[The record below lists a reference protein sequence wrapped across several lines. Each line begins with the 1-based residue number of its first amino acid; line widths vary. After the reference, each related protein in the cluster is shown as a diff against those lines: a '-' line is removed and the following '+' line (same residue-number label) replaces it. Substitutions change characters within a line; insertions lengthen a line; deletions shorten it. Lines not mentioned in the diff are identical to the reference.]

1 MLTPLT
7 QFHENPRI
15 IAWWQ
20 ARLGPVLDWLTPV
33 RRRTILA
40 LLSVYV
46 CFKELKLSIREASVP
61 LVLPQG
67 MVELLLVVV
76 LLLALSW
83 LVFRLAVSFARLP
96 AWVRKHPQLCLH
108 AVYWALLFGIWQSEA
123 VAQSWRGV
131 LVAVGLMFPYMLWRF
146 GYVLM
151 PAQFGRIAGTRF
163 RDHLLA
169 MWPAWGGSNV
179 PYGNGFGYM
188 SRFEAKDRESLARSQ
203 LAGTKL
209 LLLGLVLDGVWS
221 LFKAFVYGPGTA
233 LTGKAG
239 GFTLGIPRLNE
250 LAVAGGSAAAP
261 GLSWLSV
268 YCELIFQVLRHAVI
282 GHYII
287 GVLRLAGFHV
297 FRNTYK
303 PLLAESIVEFWNR
316 YYFYFKELMANFFFL
331 PVFTQTGR
339 LLRAWPTL
347 RLFLAVFAAA
357 GVGNMYYHLLNQGD
371 MLVAGQVGEAVYDLR
386 SRFFYCFLLSLG
398 IFISMLREQR
408 RGGKLPPEGTW
419 GSARRWFRRAGVW
432 TFFGLIFIW
441 NAKGGGDF
449 SDRVAFFFSLF
460 GWS

>member
-1 MLTPLT
+1 MLTRLT
-7 QFHENPRI
+7 QFHENPRVI
-15 IAWWQ
+15 GWWQ
-20 ARLGPVLDWLTPV
+20 ARLGPILDRLTPA
-33 RRRTILA
+33 RRRTFLA

-46 CFKELKLSIREASVP
+46 CFKELKKAVGDAPESM
-61 LVLPQG
+61 VLPQG
-67 MVELLLVVV
+67 AYELLLVVV

-83 LVFRLAVSFARLP
+83 LVFRVALSFARLP

-108 AVYWALLFGIWQSEA
+108 GVYWALLVGIWQSDGI
-123 VAQSWRGV
+123 SGPWRAV
-131 LVAVGLMFPYMLWRF
+131 LVAVGLMFPYMIWRF

-151 PAQFGRIAGTRF
+151 SAQHGRVAGTRF
-163 RDHLLA
+163 RDHLLV

-179 PYGNGFGYM
+179 PYGNGFGYL

-203 LAGTKL
+203 LAGIKL
-209 LLLGLVLDGVWS
+209 ILLGVVLDCVWG
-221 LFKAFVYGPGTA
+221 LFKAFVYGPGTSVTA
-233 LTGKAG
+233 AFG
-239 GFTLGIPRLNE
+239 GFTFGIPKLDT
-250 LAVAGGSAAAP
+250 LAAAGGSAAAP

-268 YCELIFQVLRHAVI
+268 YCELIFQVLRHAVT
-282 GHYII
+282 GHMII

-316 YYFYFKELMANFFFL
+316 YYFYFKELMANFFFF
-331 PVFTQTGR
+331 PVFTRTGS

-357 GVGNMYYHLLNQGD
+357 GLGNMYYHLLNFGD
-371 MLVAGQVGEAVYDLR
+371 LLVAGEVDTAIYNLR
-386 SRFFYCFLLSLG
+386 SRFFYCFLLALG
-398 IFISMLREQR
+398 IFISMFREQR
-408 RGGKLPPEGTW
+408 RGGKLPPQGAGW
-419 GSARRWFRRAGVW
+419 RWFRRAGVW

-449 SDRVAFFFSLF
+449 SARVSFFFSLF